1 MIVTASM
8 YDIGDRRYID
18 IDGIKIKVP
27 WRYNR
32 PMITVN
38 GIKSIYEYQIG
49 HDIKAEISVK
59 KWGDTTH
66 YILKSITD
74 V

>member
-1 MIVTASM
+1 MGERW
-8 YDIGDRRYID
+8 YLQID
-18 IDGIKIKVP
+18 EKVVKIP